1 MGADQT
7 IAWQALAASALD
19 WWHDAGVD
27 TLVDDVPC
35 DWFAQPAAPIVATPA
50 PIPVPGSAPAPSLR
64 PADAAPVEMPAVFAD
79 FLNWRTG
86 PAVPE
91 AAWSGVALSA
101 SGPETATLMVLIDC
115 PERDD
120 GETLLSGPAGRLFD
134 RMLAAIGLDR
144 ASVHLASVCAK
155 RPTAGRVHQEVE
167 ARLAAIAQHHVGLVA
182 PKRLLVLGN
191 AASRAILATDLPE
204 ARGRLHTFNHK
215 TGTTGTVASFHP
227 RFLIEK
233 PAAKAEAWR
242 DLQMLMRNTDA

>member
-1 MGADQT
+1 MGADQNL
-7 IAWQALAASALD
+7 AWHALAASALD

-27 TLVDDVPC
+27 TLVDDGPR
-35 DWFAQPAAPIVATPA
+35 DWLAPSAPVVAAPIAGPA
-50 PIPVPGSAPAPSLR
+50 GTIAVVPPT
-64 PADAAPVEMPAVFAD
+64 EMPVLLAD
-79 FLNWRTG
+79 FLNWRAG

-91 AAWSGVALSA
+91 ASWGGVAFA
-101 SGPETATLMVLIDC
+101 ATGPVNAELMVLVDC

-134 RMLAAIGLDR
+134 RMLAAIGLAR
-144 ASVHLASVCAK
+144 EAIHLTSVCAK

-167 ARLAAIAQHHVGLVA
+167 AQLAAIAQHHVGLVG

-191 AASRAILATDLPE
+191 AASRAILGTDLSN

-215 TGTTGTVASFHP
+215 TGKTGTVASFHP
-227 RFLIEK
+227 RFLLEK

-242 DLQMLMRNTDA
+242 DLQMLMRNSDA